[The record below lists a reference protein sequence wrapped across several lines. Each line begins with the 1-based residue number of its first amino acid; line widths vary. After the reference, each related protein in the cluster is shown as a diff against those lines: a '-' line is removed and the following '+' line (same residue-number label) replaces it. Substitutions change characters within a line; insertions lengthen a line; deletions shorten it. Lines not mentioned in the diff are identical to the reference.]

1 MTAALATGG
10 TSAVSELVP
19 RSRDGRRRPAGRPGG
34 RDAAAVGIGGA
45 RPRRRARARGQRG
58 HARASPAHSQRA
70 GGAAPHPVR
79 AVPARAARGAD
90 AGGGHAVGGH
100 ARGPGL
106 HDGRGR
112 RVFRRPGPDRQRRGA
127 RPAARLRGGLDGR
140 PAARRAHRGAGR
152 GAERRRHRRRPHRRR
167 LSARRGAGPAAP
179 RGPAVPPAH
188 QRGRA
193 TDRGLRRLADGRA
206 RRNAHPG
213 PAQQDGQL
221 RVQGR
226 AGQVPVSPV
235 PAAGTARRAARGHAR
250 GGSRPVRPGRAL
262 AHARRRRDRSGALL
276 GRDRGLGARLAGAD
290 RGGAGRGAARPD
302 RGTGDGPRAVSRGA
316 PRRGPRG
323 GGGARHGAAVPRR
336 SGLGGRVSRPG
347 GRGAR

>member
-1 MTAALATGG
+1 MRRLSGSVVLVLDDVHVLAGSEVMPGLALLLHNAPAALRLILSGRSLPELHVARMRVAG
-10 TSAVSELVP
+10 TLSEVMPADLACTAEEAEGYFAALGLTASAAE
-19 RSRDGRRRPAGRPGG
+19 RDQLLGSVEGWMAG
-34 RDAAAVGIGGA
+34 
-45 RPRRRARARGQRG
+45 
-58 HARASPAHSQRA
+58 
-70 GGAAPHPVR
+70 
-79 AVPARAARGAD
+79 
-90 AGGGHAVGGH
+90 
-100 ARGPGL
+100 
-106 HDGRGR
+106 
-112 RVFRRPGPDRQRRGA
+112 
-127 RPAARLRGGLDGR
+127 

-167 LSARRGAGPAAP
+167 LPARRGAGPAAP

-193 TDRGLRRLADGRA
+193 ADRGLRRLADGRA

-235 PAAGTARRAARGHAR
+235 PAAGAARRAARGHAR

-262 AHARRRRDRSGALL
+262 AHARRRRDRSSPLL
-276 GRDRGLGARLAGAD
+276 GRDRGLGARVAGAD

-302 RGTGDGPRAVSRGA
+302 RGAGDGPRAVSRGA
-316 PRRGPRG
+316 PRRRPRG
-323 GGGARHGAAVPRR
+323 GGGAQHGAAVPR
-336 SGLGGRVSRPG
+336 
-347 GRGAR
+347 